1 MKTRILCLLIISLWM
16 FQSIAPYAALQWH
29 RITQWGKISRIS
41 SHQESPE
48 VVTLYF
54 DQGSD
59 IHWEK
64 SGREFILDGNM
75 YDVMSMSSENGRIK
89 VKCKRDHKEDR
100 LRKAQRRSA
109 DHQALLIKTLRKL
122 HQFFQ
127 TPPLLT
133 FHHAVIRPFPPFI
146 STPLSILYGEVD
158 TPPPDPNTTL
168 PTVMMN

>member
-16 FQSIAPYAALQWH
+16 FQSIAPYIALQWH
-29 RITQWGKISRIS
+29 RITQWEKISRIS
-41 SHQESPE
+41 NHQESLE

-54 DQGSD
+54 EHGTN

-64 SGREFILDGNM
+64 PGREFVLDGHM
-75 YDVMSMSSENGRIK
+75 YDVMSMSTEDGRIK

-100 LRKAQRRSA
+100 LRKAQGRSA

-127 TPPLLT
+127 TPPFLT
-133 FHHAVIRPFPPFI
+133 FHHVVIRPFSPYI
-146 STPLSILYGEVD
+146 STPLPILYGEVD
-158 TPPPDPNTTL
+158 APPPDSHL
-168 PTVMMN
+168 LRS